1 MNRSGDADLR
11 VRTRAA
17 LLDALEALEDQLD
30 ALIVIGAQALYFHT
44 GDVDVAIAEETKDA
58 DIAID
63 QGKLQDDPLVERAI
77 EGAGFRKDL
86 ESPQPGRWL
95 SPDGIPVDLMVP
107 EAMAGPS
114 ASNRRGARLP
124 PHDNG
129 SMRRA
134 TGLEGTIV
142 DNSIEEIHSLAP
154 QVDGR
159 AFTVRLAGPG
169 ALLVA
174 KLHKIGERRTR
185 EGARLRD
192 KDAHDIYRL
201 LVAVDTAD
209 LAQRLSLLRRESFS
223 AAVTEQALDYLAKL
237 FAAGPDADGSTM
249 AGRAEAG
256 VGEPATVAAS
266 VSVLAQDLLVAAGLG
281 AEQISRP

>member
-1 MNRSGDADLR
+1 MNHSGDADLR

-17 LLDALEALEDQLD
+17 LLDALAALEDQLD

-44 GDVDVAIAEETKDA
+44 GDVDVAIPEETKDA
-58 DIAID
+58 DIGID
-63 QGKLQDDPLVERAI
+63 QGKLQDDPRIERAI
-77 EGAGFRKDL
+77 EEAGFHKDL
-86 ESPQPGRWL
+86 ERPQPGRWL

-114 ASNRRGARLP
+114 GSNRRGARLP

-142 DNSIEEIHSLAP
+142 DNANEAIRSLDP

-159 AFTVRLAGPG
+159 SFTVRLAGPG

-174 KLHKIGERRTR
+174 KLHKIGERSAKGGT
-185 EGARLRD
+185 RLRD

-201 LVAVDTAD
+201 MVAVDTPD
-209 LAQRLSLLRRESFS
+209 LEQRMSLLRRESFS
-223 AAVTEQALDYLAKL
+223 AAVTEQALNYLAEL
-237 FAAGPDADGSTM
+237 FAAGPQATGSTM

-256 VGEPATVAAS
+256 VGEPETVAAS
-266 VSVLAQDLLVAAGLG
+266 VSVLAQDLLDAVG
-281 AEQISRP
+281 SRTGQTDQA